1 MTPELPTWING
12 LVTLAWLV
20 VDLGVAAAAFYR
32 FRLTASG
39 LLLGGSFLLLAL
51 GGLAVAVVNAWVL
64 ADVAWN
70 SPGRMMATFGN
81 SALSLLCGLTIAIG
95 IALIPE
101 SLRRLSG

>member
-1 MTPELPTWING
+1 VKLRQRT
-12 LVTLAWLV
+12 
-20 VDLGVAAAAFYR
+20 VDLDVAAAAFYR

-64 ADVAWN
+64 AKVAWN

-101 SLRRLSG
+101 NLRRLSG